1 MWVVCNFL
9 SKNWRWDDLKFFLDK
24 KGFFIIF
31 ANEFYRNVCMK
42 PMIKYR
48 GGKSKE
54 IPQIMW
60 HVPRFT
66 GRYIEPFFGG
76 GALFFFL
83 EPQQAIVND
92 VNSKL
97 IAFYNGVRN
106 DFIKLRSELDEIEKL
121 YANNRKDFDQL
132 KVLHPDQRVE
142 DKNEVLYYRLRDMF
156 NGLVNKHYSDALL
169 YYYINKTA
177 YSGMIRY
184 NARGE
189 FNVPFGRYK
198 HLNTKSVTL
207 SHSKLLQR
215 AEIFNVDYS
224 AIFNMC
230 RDDDFVFLDPP
241 YDCVFSDYGNVE
253 YKDGFNEDNH
263 KQLAN
268 DFANLPCKALM
279 VIGRTP
285 ITEQLY
291 RGLIVDEYE
300 KKYAVNIRNR
310 FKAAAR
316 HIVVA
321 NYKNSSDDI
330 RDFSLH
336 KAYNMPETAQ
346 VRLF

>member
-1 MWVVCNFL
+1 
-9 SKNWRWDDLKFFLDK
+9 
-24 KGFFIIF
+24 
-31 ANEFYRNVCMK
+31 MK

-54 IPQIMW
+54 IPHIMW

-83 EPQQAIVND
+83 EPRQAIVND

-97 IAFYNGVRN
+97 IEFYRGVRN
-106 DFIKLRSELDEIEKL
+106 NYTSLRKELDEIETL
-121 YANNRKDFDQL
+121 YANNRKVFDAL
-132 KVLHPDQRVE
+132 KVLHPDERVE
-142 DKNEVLYYRLRDMF
+142 DKNEELYYRLRSMF
-156 NGLVNKHYSDALL
+156 NGTIDKEYSDALL

-198 HLNTKSVTL
+198 HLNTKSITL
-207 SHSKLLQR
+207 LHSKLLQR
-215 AEIFNVDYS
+215 AELFNTDYS
-224 AIFNMC
+224 DIFNMC
-230 RDDDFVFLDPP
+230 REDDFVFLDPP
-241 YDCVFSDYGNVE
+241 YDCVFSDYGNEE
-253 YKDGFNEDNH
+253 YKDGFNEDSH

-279 VIGRTP
+279 VIGRTSL
-285 ITEQLY
+285 TEELY
-291 RGLIVDEYE
+291 RGYIVDEYE
-300 KKYAVNIRNR
+300 KNYAVNIRNR
-310 FKAAAR
+310 FKSAAK

-321 NYKNSSDDI
+321 NYRKSWDNIRSYTDI
-330 RDFSLH
+330 TV
-336 KAYNMPETAQ
+336 YNEPETAQ
-346 VRLF
+346 LRLFEARQPYGTNR